1 MKIGALVFMTDKSG
15 NPGEI
20 AREAERLG
28 FESFFVAEHLML
40 PVNYTTY
47 YPRSA
52 DGKVP
57 WYYASMLDPFVA
69 LGVAAQTTK
78 TIKLG
83 TAICLLPQRDVIATA
98 KATATI
104 DCLSGGR
111 LIFGV
116 GAGWFREEAEILGV
130 NFKRRWKHLRE
141 SVEALRELWSKEVAS
156 YEGEFVRFP
165 PVKLEPKPIQKLPP
179 IILGAHDAE
188 RAPRR
193 VARYADGWCP
203 GGLAPDKA
211 RDKVAEVKS
220 IASEFGR
227 DPDKLEFS
235 VLLAPRG
242 DEPSLDVLK
251 RYAEAGVA
259 RVVVTAAA
267 VSSSGIDA
275 VRAAAPVLERA
286 ARV

>member
-15 NPGEI
+15 NPGEV

-40 PVNYTTY
+40 PVNYTTH

-57 WYYASMLDPFVA
+57 WFYGSLLDPFIA
-69 LGVAAQTTK
+69 LAAAAQSTT

-83 TAICLLPQRDVIATA
+83 TAICLLPERDVIATA

-104 DCLSGGR
+104 DYLSGGR

-116 GAGWFREEAEILGV
+116 GAGWFAEEAQILGV

-141 SVEALRELWSKEVAS
+141 AVEALRELWSKDVAS
-156 YEGEFVRFP
+156 YDGEFVRFP
-165 PVKLEPKPIQKLPP
+165 PIKLEPKPVQKLPP
-179 IILGAHDAE
+179 IVLGAHDAE
-188 RAPRR
+188 RAPKR

-203 GGLAPDKA
+203 GGLSPDKA
-211 RDKVAEVKS
+211 RDKINEVRS
-220 IASEFGR
+220 YAAEFGR

-235 VLLAPRG
+235 VLLTPQTG
-242 DEPSLDVLK
+242 EPSTETLK
-251 RYAEAGVA
+251 RYAGAGIS
-259 RVVVTAAA
+259 RVVVTASA
-267 VSSSGIDA
+267 VSGSGIEA
-275 VRAAAPVLERA
+275 VRSAAPVLERA
-286 ARV
+286 AKV